1 MKKILY
7 LLSHPIQYQSPLIK
21 SISSTKNIKL
31 KVLYESHFSL
41 KKYYDKEFN
50 KIIKFDV
57 DLIKGYESN
66 FITKKKK
73 INIFQYFIAV
83 KKIINQF
90 KPDFIWIHGYE
101 TLRKIVIIILCKS
114 LNIKVLVRGES
125 NLIDQGR
132 LYLFSRF
139 FFFNLIDFFV
149 HKYMA
154 IGKKNYDFYRKF
166 VKKDKISFFPYV
178 VDNSYFQRKVSTS
191 KINDLKN
198 KFKIKKNSLVFL
210 YSGKIISKKNVK
222 ILLKSFVELKIK
234 NSFLF
239 IVGDGIE
246 LNKLKNEFNQKN
258 IIFTG
263 FVNQSQLIIYYNL
276 SKIFVLPSKYEPWG
290 LSVNEAM
297 NCNNALLLSSN
308 VGCGADLLKKN
319 KNGLIFRFN
328 QKKDL
333 KLKMLNFV
341 RNRRKLFKMRKYSKK
356 IINNWDIDYAK
367 KCFLETIN

>member
-198 KFKIKKNSLVFL
+198 KFKIKKNFLVFL

>member
-1 MKKILY
+1 
-7 LLSHPIQYQSPLIK
+7 
-21 SISSTKNIKL
+21 
-31 KVLYESHFSL
+31 
-41 KKYYDKEFN
+41 
-50 KIIKFDV
+50 
-57 DLIKGYESN
+57 
-66 FITKKKK
+66 
-73 INIFQYFIAV
+73 
-83 KKIINQF
+83 
-90 KPDFIWIHGYE
+90 
-101 TLRKIVIIILCKS
+101 
-114 LNIKVLVRGES
+114 
-125 NLIDQGR
+125 
-132 LYLFSRF
+132 
-139 FFFNLIDFFV
+139 
-149 HKYMA
+149 
-154 IGKKNYDFYRKF
+154 
-166 VKKDKISFFPYV
+166 
-178 VDNSYFQRKVSTS
+178 VDNSYFQRKISIS

-198 KFKIKKNSLVFL
+198 EFKIKKNSLVFL

-239 IVGDGIE
+239 MVGDGIE

-333 KLKMLNFV
+333 KLKMLNFA